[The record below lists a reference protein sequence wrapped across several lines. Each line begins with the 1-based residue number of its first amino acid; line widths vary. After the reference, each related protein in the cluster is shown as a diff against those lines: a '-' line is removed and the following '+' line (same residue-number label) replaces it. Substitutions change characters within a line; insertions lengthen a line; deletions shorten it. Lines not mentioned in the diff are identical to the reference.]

1 MKRISAAILILTVV
15 SLIFLPALAEAGGAW
30 HRGGHG
36 GWYGRGWHPGW
47 GIGFGAGLF
56 TGYLLAPRVYAAPA
70 PTCYQTIPGHWES
83 RWDPYWQRYVNVY
96 VSPYTTA
103 YPCP

>member
-1 MKRISAAILILTVV
+1 MKKIFAAILILTAV
-15 SLIFLPALAEAGGAW
+15 SLIFLPALAEAGGGW
-30 HRGGHG
+30 HRGGHV
-36 GWYGRGWHPGW
+36 GWHGRGWHPGW
-47 GIGFGAGLF
+47 GFGFGAGLF
-56 TGYLLAPRVYAAPA
+56 TGYLLAPPIYAAPA

-96 VSPYTTA
+96 VPPYTAA